1 MCKQVSYSPAL
12 RLDGAATQVQ
22 GPGGL
27 AYQLKDLSPV
37 PACDV
42 ISERRVRQH
51 SWKSGVQMEGRTNPA
66 ATLEAC
72 WRALEACWRA
82 SRGALGY
89 GSREKL
95 CPTRKLPE
103 KEHGRLLVAVVGLGS
118 DRGLT
123 SFTCS

>member
-66 ATLEAC
+66 ATGARIGSVLESFQ
-72 WRALEACWRA
+72 RSPGLRQQRETVSHQEAA
-82 SRGALGY
+82 
-89 GSREKL
+89 
-95 CPTRKLPE
+95 
-103 KEHGRLLVAVVGLGS
+103 
-118 DRGLT
+118 
-123 SFTCS
+123 